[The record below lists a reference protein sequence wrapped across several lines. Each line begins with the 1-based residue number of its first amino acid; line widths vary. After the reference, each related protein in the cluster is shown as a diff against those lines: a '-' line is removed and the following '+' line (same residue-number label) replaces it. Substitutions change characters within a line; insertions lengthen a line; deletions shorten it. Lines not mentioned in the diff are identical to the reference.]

1 MKPKTNWRAACA
13 LILAVPLLAACAG
26 EWDSAAVRNMPLKGN
41 DFTKALHK
49 EYLALAEHE
58 QGEVDWRSVSFYNA
72 RARMSGNGEQVYP
85 TKLDERNI
93 PADKAQELSEARNKL
108 MNAYYGGGPAKAAAQ
123 MARAQA
129 MFDCWMEQQ
138 EEGHQAADIAKCRIG
153 YTAAMDALWKV
164 VNPPVAAAAPAPKPA
179 APAPAAAPGPTVEK
193 FAVYFPHNSAK
204 LDREARIAVIKAAA
218 YAGGKNITAVVI
230 SGHADRSGN
239 AAFNRGLAERRAMAV
254 EKLMKDIGVKPRIT
268 VQAFGEDEPAVQTAD
283 DAKEPRNRRVE
294 IRIQ

>member
-1 MKPKTNWRAACA
+1 MKSKILTACA
-13 LILAVPLLAACAG
+13 LVLALPLLAACAG
-26 EWDSAAVRNMPLKGN
+26 DWDLAEVRNMPTKGN

-49 EYLALAEHE
+49 EYLALAEYE
-58 QGEVDWRSVSFYNA
+58 QGEVDWRSVSFYTT

-93 PADKAQELSEARNKL
+93 PADKMDALSEARNKL
-108 MNAYYGGGPAKAAAQ
+108 MNAYYGGGPAKAPAQ

-153 YTAAMDALWKV
+153 YTAAMDALWKI

-179 APAPAAAPGPTVEK
+179 APAPAPASAPQAET

-204 LDREARIAVIKAAA
+204 LDREAKIAVIKAGA

-239 AAFNRGLAERRAMAV
+239 AAYNRALAERRAMAV
-254 EKLMKDIGVKPRIT
+254 EKLLKEIGVKPRIT
-268 VQAFGEDEPAVQTAD
+268 VQAFGEDQPAVNTGD
-283 DAKEPRNRRVE
+283 DVKEPRNRRVE
-294 IRIQ
+294 IRVQ